1 MAATLVSFRTQGF
14 GVEGA
19 LVISLACL
27 LGDDIKKQL
36 AGSLRNLKWLHFAC
50 NHYKVLLDDLLG
62 KEKIREQKLTL
73 G

>member
-27 LGDDIKKQL
+27 LGDDIKKQ
-36 AGSLRNLKWLHFAC
+36 WLGPCAISSGCILPAIITKFF
-50 NHYKVLLDDLLG
+50 
-62 KEKIREQKLTL
+62 
-73 G
+73 

>member
-1 MAATLVSFRTQGF
+1 M
-14 GVEGA
+14 
-19 LVISLACL
+19 
-27 LGDDIKKQL
+27 

-62 KEKIREQKLTL
+62 KEKIRERKLTL